1 MSRLQSSA
9 FAVWPQSFSAS
20 SSTEVIMP
28 RPASKEAKVRLNL
41 DLPERVRERLER
53 LQVLSEADSLTEVI
67 KRALSV
73 YDALLT
79 STREEGGKLILRKE
93 DGSEEVLRLI

>member
-1 MSRLQSSA
+1 
-9 FAVWPQSFSAS
+9 
-20 SSTEVIMP
+20 MP

-53 LQVLSEADSLTEVI
+53 LQELSEADSLTEVI

-79 STREEGGKLILRKE
+79 ATLEEGGKLVLRKE
-93 DGSEEVLRLI
+93 DGSEEVLRLIF

>member
-1 MSRLQSSA
+1 
-9 FAVWPQSFSAS
+9 
-20 SSTEVIMP
+20 MP

-53 LQVLSEADSLTEVI
+53 LQDMSEADSLTDVI

-79 STREEGGKLILRKE
+79 TIQEEGGKVVLRKP
-93 DGSEEVLRLI
+93 DGTEEVLRFV